1 MAAHSRES
9 IQRSIS
15 VGGAGRG
22 VRTPAPEGN
31 ADRSVAVIA
40 FIRWYHRQRFL
51 EMVVVGSLFF

>member
-1 MAAHSRES
+1 MAAHNRES
-9 IQRSIS
+9 IQRSMS

-22 VRTPAPEGN
+22 VRTPAPEGS

-51 EMVVVGSLFF
+51 CFQ